1 MFVKYVYSVNTFI
14 CVCCICFNVVTN
26 LKPYVLSLLYN
37 ILWEISS
44 FGRIFGG
51 SVNIVTISGNM

>member
-1 MFVKYVYSVNTFI
+1 MFVVF
-14 CVCCICFNVVTN
+14 CFNVVTN

-44 FGRIFGG
+44 FSRIFGG
-51 SVNIVTISGNM
+51 SVNIVTIFGNI

>member
-1 MFVKYVYSVNTFI
+1 MKWSPFLHHPNVFVVF
-14 CVCCICFNVVTN
+14 CFNVVTN

-44 FGRIFGG
+44 FSRIFGG
-51 SVNIVTISGNM
+51 NVNIVTIFGNI

>member
-26 LKPYVLSLLYN
+26 LRPYVSSLLYN
-37 ILWEISS
+37 ILREISS
-44 FGRIFGG
+44 FSRIFGG
-51 SVNIVTISGNM
+51 SVNIVTISCNM